1 MKQTEAQFL
10 KDLDKRLWTAADKL
24 RSNLDAAVYKHVVLG
39 LIFLKYVSDIREV
52 ALYGSR
58 AKGAY
63 RPESDIDLALI
74 GVDDDVQAE
83 AVADELDELPLP
95 YRFDVKAYGS
105 IKYGPLQEHI
115 ARVGISLYRRDP
127 SNHTGVT
134 NLKEL
139 EYGG

>member
-1 MKQTEAQFL
+1 MKDIGLTPHEI
-10 KDLDKRLWTAADKL
+10 DLMREVFRRFPA
-24 RSNLDAAVYKHVVLG
+24 
-39 LIFLKYVSDIREV
+39 IREV

-58 AKGAY
+58 AKGTY

-95 YRFDVKAYGS
+95 YRFDVKAYSS
-105 IKYGPLQEHI
+105 IKYSPLREHI
-115 ARVGISLYRRDP
+115 ERVGISLYRRDP
-127 SNHTGVT
+127 SDHTGAT

-139 EYGG
+139 GYGR